1 MSSWFKSA
9 LPGVLALLS
18 LAAPAGASAL
28 PVTVNVRVEGATR
41 TIFDGPVVTDG
52 HNLNPPAS
60 GGAHPCDGT
69 NNGAFPAAGPT
80 ATAALDDAA
89 RAGGFSWDG
98 SWDTNFSDFLVNRV
112 GPESATTTQFWGHF
126 VNGKEAT
133 AGGCQTRLKAGDE
146 TVWAFDAF
154 SKTAILRLQVPTT
167 ASIGTPVSFRVT
179 DTRPAVTVPAA
190 GGPSTEPQ
198 PARTES
204 PGSRS
209 RPRGSSAS
217 RRTART
223 PCGRT
228 ASGSASIRPTPCRE
242 LDRYQRPRAQLRRGR
257 GQRGGLASTT
267 GRSRTMLISWAG
279 DDRSGSGI
287 KHYSVEVAKVGE
299 DGRRKL
305 LDKST
310 VNGLHFRGDAGAAY
324 RFRITGTD
332 RALNA
337 TSVESEPVI
346 VPVDD
351 RNRGLWRF
359 SKRGWKRIKKADA
372 WGRTVMRAR
381 SAGAK
386 ARYRS
391 RAPACR
397 WWAAAAQGR
406 PAARDP
412 RRQRRTLR
420 LRGRSALRTVL
431 WNREGLDAGGHRLVL
446 APWVAGR
453 WRSTRWRRRRDPRR
467 TLPALSTAGRPDRRG
482 VRGRRSEGRADG
494 RLPRRQGGDQNGGG
508 AAGPGE
514 GRPAPLCGRRGNG
527 ARSAGAQPHRQAAAE
542 GLRLLFTPPP

>member
-1 MSSWFKSA
+1 MSPWFKRA
-9 LPGVLALLS
+9 LPGALALLS

-52 HNLNPPAS
+52 HNLNPPGA

-98 SWDTNFSDFLVNRV
+98 SWDTTFSDFLVNRV
-112 GPESATTTQFWGHF
+112 GTESATSSQFWGHF

-133 AGGCQTRLKAGDE
+133 AGGCQTRLRAGDE
-146 TVWAFDAF
+146 TVWVFDAF
-154 SKTAILRLQVPTT
+154 SKTAILRLQGPTT
-167 ASIGTPVSFRVT
+167 ATTGTPVSFRVT
-179 DTRPAVTVPAA
+179 DTRPAVTAPAA
-190 GGPSTEPQ
+190 GASVNGALTGANGIARLTFPAEGIFRVKADRANAVRSNSVRICVDPAGALPCSSTDTSGPALSFG
-198 PARTES
+198 AA
-204 PGSRS
+204 G
-209 RPRGSSAS
+209 
-217 RRTART
+217 
-223 PCGRT
+223 
-228 ASGSASIRPTPCRE
+228 
-242 LDRYQRPRAQLRRGR
+242 

-287 KHYSVEVAKVGE
+287 KHYSVEVTKVGE
-299 DGRRKL
+299 DGRRTL

-337 TSVESEPVI
+337 TSVESQPVI

-359 SKRGWKRIKKADA
+359 SKRGWKRIKKAEA
-372 WGRTVMRAR
+372 WGRTVMRAK

-386 ARYRS
+386 ARYS
-391 RAPACR
+391 FEGTGVSLV
-397 WWAAAAQGR
+397 GR
-406 PAARDP
+406 KLPKGGRLRVTLDGK
-412 RRQRRTLR
+412 RRTLR

-446 APWVAGR
+446 RSLGRGPVEVDAVAP
-453 WRSTRWRRRRDPRR
+453 SP
-467 TLPALSTAGRPDRRG
+467 
-482 VRGRRSEGRADG
+482 
-494 RLPRRQGGDQNGGG
+494 
-508 AAGPGE
+508 
-514 GRPAPLCGRRGNG
+514 
-527 ARSAGAQPHRQAAAE
+527 
-542 GLRLLFTPPP
+542 

>member
-52 HNLNPPAS
+52 HNLNPPAA

-154 SKTAILRLQVPTT
+154 SKTAILRLQGPTT

-190 GGPSTEPQ
+190 GASVNGTPTGSNGVARLTFPAEGIFRVKADRANAVRSNSVRICVDPAGALPCSSTDTSGPALSFG
-198 PARTES
+198 AA
-204 PGSRS
+204 G
-209 RPRGSSAS
+209 
-217 RRTART
+217 
-223 PCGRT
+223 
-228 ASGSASIRPTPCRE
+228 
-242 LDRYQRPRAQLRRGR
+242 

-287 KHYSVEVAKVGE
+287 KYYSVEVAKV
-299 DGRRKL
+299 RR
-305 LDKST
+305 
-310 VNGLHFRGDAGAAY
+310 
-324 RFRITGTD
+324 
-332 RALNA
+332 
-337 TSVESEPVI
+337 
-346 VPVDD
+346 
-351 RNRGLWRF
+351 
-359 SKRGWKRIKKADA
+359 
-372 WGRTVMRAR
+372 
-381 SAGAK
+381 
-386 ARYRS
+386 
-391 RAPACR
+391 
-397 WWAAAAQGR
+397 GR
-406 PAARDP
+406 PAQAARQVD
-412 RRQRRTLR
+412 RQRP
-420 LRGRSALRTVL
+420 AF
-431 WNREGLDAGGHRLVL
+431 
-446 APWVAGR
+446 
-453 WRSTRWRRRRDPRR
+453 PR
-467 TLPALSTAGRPDRRG
+467 
-482 VRGRRSEGRADG
+482 
-494 RLPRRQGGDQNGGG
+494 
-508 AAGPGE
+508 
-514 GRPAPLCGRRGNG
+514 
-527 ARSAGAQPHRQAAAE
+527 
-542 GLRLLFTPPP
+542 